1 MCNGLYIVIFNES
14 IQLLI
19 YVISPKCLISFIQI
33 FKSLG
38 SARIIYLFIYVLLFF
53 YESNGF
59 IQQEHIKL
67 TKHDKKNIY
76 SVRFLFQI
84 AAL

>member
-14 IQLLI
+14 VQLLI

-38 SARIIYLFIYVLLFF
+38 SARIIYLFMYYYFF

-76 SVRFLFQI
+76 NVRFLFQI

>member
-1 MCNGLYIVIFNES
+1 MPYFIYSN
-14 IQLLI
+14 IQKFRVSQNYL
-19 YVISPKCLISFIQI
+19 F
-33 FKSLG
+33 
-38 SARIIYLFIYVLLFF
+38 IYLFIYVLLFF

>member
-1 MCNGLYIVIFNES
+1 MPYFIYSN
-14 IQLLI
+14 IQKFR
-19 YVISPKCLISFIQI
+19 VSQN
-33 FKSLG
+33 
-38 SARIIYLFIYVLLFF
+38 YLFIIIF

-67 TKHDKKNIY
+67 IKHDKTNIY
-76 SVRFLFQI
+76 NVQFLFQI